1 MVGLL
6 DIAPVAEKVTV
17 RGRQLPV
24 YGVSAKGLAYLIGRF
39 PEIRQMM
46 VGKSIDASR
55 LLAIG
60 GDAVEAIIAAGL
72 GFPGD
77 EDQERAA
84 GTLALEEQA
93 DILSAILRLTLPNGI
108 GPFAQQLAALGGIL
122 NGEGPSPKAP
132 ASNSPKRSTN

>member
-17 RGRQLPV
+17 RGRQLHV

-46 VGKSIDASR
+46 VGKSVDASR

-60 GDAVEAIIAAGL
+60 GDAVEAIIAAVSA
-72 GFPGD
+72 FPAM
-77 EDQERAA
+77 RIRNARPA
-84 GTLALEEQA
+84 C
-93 DILSAILRLTLPNGI
+93 SRLKSRRISSP
-108 GPFAQQLAALGGIL
+108 
-122 NGEGPSPKAP
+122 PS
-132 ASNSPKRSTN
+132 SGSPSQTE